1 MGVKPSDRR
10 RRNNQEPIAAN
21 RRRRKRRARTRKQRS
36 RRTVLIALL
45 VVLPLIVLVAGTI
58 GATAVFGSSCDLKSL
73 RPVAVGQ
80 NSFVYAADGSE
91 LGVIPAERNRT
102 PVSRAQISPWLPK
115 ATVAIEDRRFYQHG
129 GVDPVGIARAVV
141 ADVRAG
147 KFVQGGSTITQELV
161 RNLYLSRER
170 TLKRKIIEACLAIKL
185 SHEWSKDKILN
196 AYMNQVFYGNHAYGI
211 EAAAE
216 TYFSRTAKELTL
228 KQAALLAGLPQAPSS
243 YDPFRNPAAALQRRN
258 EVLHAML
265 VNKDITSSEYVRARA
280 DGQLGLEPGKRFI
293 RIREPYFFSYVEE
306 LLQQEYGSNTV
317 REGGLRVYTT
327 INPAL
332 QRAATS
338 AITSVLNE
346 RSDPSA
352 AIVSI
357 DPRTGAIK
365 AMAAVTPGR
374 RGNQFNFV
382 TSARRQPGSTFKTI
396 ALTAAVAR
404 GMNPFTTS
412 YLSAPFHYQPDST
425 CNPADPNC
433 AWDVSTFEHTYH
445 GVESVE
451 SATVQSDNTVYARLS
466 LDVGP
471 ENIVAMARKLGIR
484 TSPLQAVPSL
494 ALGSIGVTPLELASA
509 YATLADG
516 GVYSRPMAIKKV
528 VLPNGHADGSAGWGV
543 PHQERAVPDWVAST
557 VTQVLEQNM
566 LYGTGV
572 GAHVANHTDAGK
584 TGTTT
589 SFADAWF
596 SGYTPRLQATVWIGY
611 PAGEIPMTNVHG
623 IAVSGPTFPAEIWH
637 RYMTT
642 AIGNGPDVPFPK
654 PTSTPEWTSWHGQY
668 QYGGGSAPLA
678 VTPRAPVVTAAATTT
693 TAAQTQPST
702 SVATTTEVSPPPT
715 VPTTTAT
722 TPSTTLPPTTTAEV
736 TQP

>member
-1 MGVKPSDRR
+1 VTPSERR
-10 RRNNQEPIAAN
+10 RRAAEPVGAN
-21 RRRRKRRARTRKQRS
+21 RRRRKRRARSRKARS
-36 RRTVLIALL
+36 RKTILIGVF
-45 VVLPLIVLVAGTI
+45 VVLPVVVLVAATI
-58 GATAVFGSSCDLKSL
+58 GATAVFGSSCDLKTL
-73 RPVAVGQ
+73 QPVAVGQ

-102 PVSRAQISPWLPK
+102 PVSRAQISPWVPK
-115 ATVAIEDRRFYQHG
+115 ATVAIEDRRFYEHG

-141 ADVRAG
+141 ADVKAR

-170 TLKRKIIEACLAIKL
+170 TLKRKLTEACLAIKL
-185 SHEWSKDKILN
+185 SHQWSKDRILT

-216 TYFSRTAKELTL
+216 TYFSRTAKQLDL
-228 KQAALLAGLPQAPSS
+228 DQAALLAGLPQAPTS

-265 VNKDITSSEYVRARA
+265 VNKDITSSEFVRAKARTN
-280 DGQLGLEPGKRFI
+280 LGLEPGKRFI
-293 RIREPYFFSYVEE
+293 RIREPYFFSYVED

-317 REGGLRVYTT
+317 REGGLKVYTT

-338 AITSVLNE
+338 AIQSVLYE
-346 RSDPSA
+346 RTDPAA

-365 AMAAVTPGR
+365 AMTAVTPGR

-404 GMNPFTTS
+404 GMDPFTTT

-433 AWDVSTFEHTYH
+433 AWNVSTFEHTYH
-445 GVESVE
+445 GVESVA

-471 ENIVAMARKLGIR
+471 ENVVTMARKLGIR
-484 TSPLQAVPSL
+484 TSPLEAVPSL

-509 YATLADG
+509 YSTLAAG
-516 GVYSRPMAIKKV
+516 GVYSKPMAITKV
-528 VLPNGHADGSAGWGV
+528 VLPNGKADSSAGWGS
-543 PHQERAVPDWVAST
+543 PHRERVIPDWVAST
-557 VTQVLEQNM
+557 VTQILEQNM

-584 TGTTT
+584 TGTTNN
-589 SFADAWF
+589 FADAWF

-623 IAVSGPTFPAEIWH
+623 IAVSGPSFPADIWH
-637 RYMTT
+637 RYMST
-642 AIGNGPDVPFPK
+642 ALANSPDVPFPK
-654 PTSTPEWTSWHGQY
+654 PTSSPQWVTWQGQY
-668 QYGGGSAPLA
+668 QYSGSSGTSAPLG
-678 VTPRAPVVTAAATTT
+678 VTTAPTTTASAPRTTVTTATPTVVTQPTT
-693 TAAQTQPST
+693 TAAPPTVAPPPATTDVQTQP
-702 SVATTTEVSPPPT
+702 ATTVE
-715 VPTTTAT
+715 
-722 TPSTTLPPTTTAEV
+722 TLPTP
-736 TQP
+736 